1 MFNKLFQSYRKP
13 FDIMYPSL
21 ALYIK
26 DKDEQESIRNNQD
39 FQDKYNSNAFM
50 INTFINDIA
59 NYYKLYEV
67 HDMIFKYIINQD
79 KDKMVN
85 MLMNY
90 LNSSVYEREAR
101 DFFIFYDKVY
111 GLEDKSE
118 EQIKDEE
125 EIDFNY
131 NALKTG
137 TEMFDGQLLDK
148 LYFDLDYPERSFVV
162 SIVSHRNGW
171 KVFKEFFEDRYGIN
185 FKALVKLLNG
195 KLIDG
200 TIINETVKSS
210 LGYDS
215 FEELIFT
222 LMSNH
227 NIEITKHIK
236 TLIKKERLDLIEDMI
251 YNELI
256 YDHIFVNSLCN
267 EVTND
272 NDLIEKLETI
282 RVKKPLNN

>member
-26 DKDEQESIRNNQD
+26 DKDEQESIRNNQE

-50 INTFINDIA
+50 INTFVDDIA
-59 NYYKLYEV
+59 KYYKLYEV
-67 HDMIFKYIINQD
+67 HDMIFKYIINLD
-79 KDKMVN
+79 KDNMVD
-85 MLMNY
+85 MLLNY
-90 LNSSVYEREAR
+90 LNSNIYEREAR
-101 DFFIFYDKVY
+101 DFFKFYDKVY
-111 GLEDKSE
+111 GLEDKTE

-131 NALKTG
+131 NALKAG
-137 TEMFDGQLLDK
+137 TEMFDGQLLDN

-200 TIINETVKSS
+200 TIINETVKLS

-236 TLIKKERLDLIEDMI
+236 TLIKKERFDLIEDMI

-256 YDHIFVNSLCN
+256 YDHIFVNTLCN

>member
-90 LNSSVYEREAR
+90 LNSSIYEREAR

-236 TLIKKERLDLIEDMI
+236 TLIKKERFDLIEDMI

-256 YDHIFVNSLCN
+256 YDHIFVNALCN